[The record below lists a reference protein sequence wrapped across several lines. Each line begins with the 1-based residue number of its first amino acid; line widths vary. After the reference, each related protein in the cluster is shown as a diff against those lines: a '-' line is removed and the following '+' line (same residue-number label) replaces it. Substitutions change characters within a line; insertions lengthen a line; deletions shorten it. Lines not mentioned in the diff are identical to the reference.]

1 MTPLSVRQL
10 EAKRKAVFVPSLQNI
25 VQELER
31 ELDERLEKP
40 PKTEKLREDYIKDE
54 IRSAVMSDCR
64 AVVARYE
71 AHEPEWFTHD
81 QHYQVRAVPSAFD
94 CCASS
99 CHARPQ

>member
-1 MTPLSVRQL
+1 MTPLIVTQL
-10 EAKRKAVFVPSLQNI
+10 EAKRKAVFVPSLHNI

-40 PKTEKLREDYIKDE
+40 PKTQELGDFKEH

-94 CCASS
+94 CCASP